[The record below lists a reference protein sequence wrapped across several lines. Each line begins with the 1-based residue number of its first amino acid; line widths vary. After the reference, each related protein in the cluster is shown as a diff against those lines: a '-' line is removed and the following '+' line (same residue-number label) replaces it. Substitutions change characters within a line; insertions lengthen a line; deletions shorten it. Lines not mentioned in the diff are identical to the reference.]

1 MIQVKLKDLFL
12 CNQKKQVTPDD
23 FADSILETLFKETKL
38 PILARH
44 NISRL
49 IPEIERELN
58 VLEKL
63 RVDLIKQYGECINE
77 DAQQWAIK
85 QGTDEFKLFETEWNQ
100 VLDTSIDLPGNKL
113 LIMDFKDTNFNSH
126 DIYLLSWLVLE
137 TDYPDDFNETL
148 N

>member
-1 MIQVKLKDLFL
+1 MIQVRLKDLFL
-12 CNQKKQVTPDD
+12 CNQKKQVTPND

-44 NISRL
+44 IISRL

-63 RVDLIKQYGECINE
+63 RVDLIKQFGECIDE
-77 DAQQWAIK
+77 STQQWSIR

-100 VLDTSIDLPGNKL
+100 VLETTIELVGRQLYLNEL
-113 LIMDFKDTNFNSH
+113 KDTNYSSH
-126 DIYLLSWLVLE
+126 DLYLLSWLIFSPE
-137 TDYPDDFNETL
+137 GIPEFPESIH
-148 N
+148 